1 MRFDVCEHERGG
13 EEQAVEAKMRKKL
26 GTRFPAVRSLP
37 SDLLSCGRH
46 PILSTVPAA
55 VRAAQIFV
63 SRRRDPDAAVARCLA
78 AHVRF
83 CGLVSPCSAAAGPV

>member
-1 MRFDVCEHERGG
+1 
-13 EEQAVEAKMRKKL
+13 MRKKL

-46 PILSTVPAA
+46 PIWSTVPAA

-63 SRRRDPDAAVARCLA
+63 SRRRDPDAAAAVVGLA
-78 AHVRF
+78 VGRQF
-83 CGLVSPCSAAAGPV
+83 GGWFWFRS